1 MKYYKK
7 LCGKHIYLSP
17 MNVEDAEQYV
27 TWLSNAEMTDR
38 LGQTA
43 NVIGLE
49 SEKEWIAKN
58 SSEKEFA
65 IVLND
70 SDLLI
75 GNCGFNW
82 TDPVKRSGEIGIFIG
97 DKENRGKG
105 YGAEAVRL
113 LLEFGF
119 NVLNLHSI
127 CLTCFSFNG
136 EAAACY
142 KKCGF
147 SEAGR
152 KREASFCNGKY
163 CDVIIMDILE
173 NEFRKEIN

>member
-17 MNVEDAEQYV
+17 MSVEDAEKY
-27 TWLSNAEMTDR
+27 TEWFSNAEMTDG

-43 NVIGLE
+43 NVTSVE
-49 SEKEWIAKN
+49 SEKEWITKN
-58 SSEKEFA
+58 SSSREFA
-65 IVLND
+65 IVLNE
-70 SDLLI
+70 SDTLI

-82 TDPVKRSGEIGIFIG
+82 INTTARSAEIGIFIG
-97 DKENRGKG
+97 DRENRGKG
-105 YGAEAVRL
+105 YGSEAVGL

-119 NVLNLHSI
+119 NVLNLHSTG
-127 CLTCFSFNG
+127 LNLFSFNE

-147 SEAGR
+147 KEAGR
-152 KREASFCNGKY
+152 RRESYFCNGKY
-163 CDVIIMDILE
+163 YDTILMDILE
-173 NEFRKEIN
+173 NEFRNA